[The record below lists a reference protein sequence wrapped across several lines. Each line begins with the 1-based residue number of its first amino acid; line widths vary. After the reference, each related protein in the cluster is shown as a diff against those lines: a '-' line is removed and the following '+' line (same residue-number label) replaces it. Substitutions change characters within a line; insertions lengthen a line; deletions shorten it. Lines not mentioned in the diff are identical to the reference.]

1 MAVDAYTQVHSLSIL
16 FLSIIFNSLARSGS
30 NLIKLLLETSSLDV
44 KTIKP
49 KNFLVRYLY
58 IHGAKS

>member
-30 NLIKLLLETSSLDV
+30 NLIELLLETSSLDV

>member
-16 FLSIIFNSLARSGS
+16 CLIFNSLARSGS

-49 KNFLVRYLY
+49 KNFLVRCLY